1 MHVRTWAGP
10 GRAGAPTVVLL
21 HGIVSSRYLVPTARE
36 LARSCRV
43 LAPDLPGFGRTP
55 ATGPP
60 LSIPE
65 QADLI
70 AAWMAASG
78 LEGSTVAGHSLGAQ
92 VAADLSARHP
102 DLVSNIVL
110 AGPTVDQRARSVG
123 PQLGRWFANAP
134 AEPPAF
140 NTLATYEVAEI
151 GPARMLRSLRLAV
164 DDAIEDKLLDIG
176 CPVLLVRGEH
186 DRVAPQRWLEELRD
200 RRPGSRVEVM
210 AEAAHTVV
218 YSQPVEIARLI
229 LDHVAGRAD

>member
-43 LAPDLPGFGRTP
+43 VAPDLPGFGRTP
-55 ATGPP
+55 ATGRP

-65 QADLI
+65 QADLV
-70 AAWMAASG
+70 AAWMASSG
-78 LEGSTVAGHSLGAQ
+78 LEGSTVAGHSVGAQ
-92 VAADLSARHP
+92 VAADLAARHP
-102 DLVSNIVL
+102 GLASHIVL
-110 AGPTVDQRARSVG
+110 AGPTVDQRSRSVG
-123 PQLGRWFANAP
+123 AQLGRWFANAP
-134 AEPPAF
+134 TEPPAF
-140 NTLATYEVAEI
+140 NALATYEVAEI
-151 GPARMLRSLRLAV
+151 GPARMLRSFRLAV
-164 DDAIEDKLLDIG
+164 DDAIEDKLPDIG

-186 DRVAPQRWLEELRD
+186 DRVAPQRWLEELRE
-200 RRPGSRVEVM
+200 RRPGSRVAVM

-218 YSQPVEIARLI
+218 YSRPVEVSRLI

>member
-10 GRAGAPTVVLL
+10 RRAGAPTVVLL

-43 LAPDLPGFGRTP
+43 VAPDLPGFGRTP

-65 QADLI
+65 QADLVG
-70 AAWMAASG
+70 AWMAPSG

-92 VAADLSARHP
+92 VAADLAARHP
-102 DLVSNIVL
+102 DLASHIVL
-110 AGPTVDQRARSVG
+110 AGPTVDQRSRSVG
-123 PQLGRWFANAP
+123 AQLGRWFANALT
-134 AEPPAF
+134 EPPAF
-140 NTLATYEVAEI
+140 NALATYEVVEI

-164 DDAIEDKLLDIG
+164 DDAIEDKLLDIA
-176 CPVLLVRGEH
+176 CPVLLVRGQR
-186 DRVAPQRWLEELRD
+186 DRVAPQRWLEELQG
-200 RRPGSRVEVM
+200 RRPGIRVAVM
-210 AEAAHTVV
+210 AGAAHTVV
-218 YSQPVEIARLI
+218 YSHPVELARLI